1 VRRAARLRYG
11 ARRDCGAARGATAVR
26 RAARLREQEDDGPAR
41 KAFAMARAA
50 AAGTHGPTRPR
61 RVRWD
66 RVGRVALLFA
76 LVVLLYLAIS
86 PVRAL
91 FSDLHVVAQRRAQL
105 DALEREHAT
114 LVSTERSLR
123 ARATADLEARS
134 LGLVRPGER
143 EYVVSGLPNN

>member
-1 VRRAARLRYG
+1 
-11 ARRDCGAARGATAVR
+11 
-26 RAARLREQEDDGPAR
+26 
-41 KAFAMARAA
+41 MARAA
-50 AAGTHGPTRPR
+50 AAREHSPARQA

-86 PVRAL
+86 PVRSL
-91 FSDLHVVAQRRAQL
+91 ISDLHVAAQRRAQL
-105 DALEREHAT
+105 DRLEREHAA
-114 LVSTERSLR
+114 LVATERSLHEHS
-123 ARATADLEARS
+123 TADAEARS